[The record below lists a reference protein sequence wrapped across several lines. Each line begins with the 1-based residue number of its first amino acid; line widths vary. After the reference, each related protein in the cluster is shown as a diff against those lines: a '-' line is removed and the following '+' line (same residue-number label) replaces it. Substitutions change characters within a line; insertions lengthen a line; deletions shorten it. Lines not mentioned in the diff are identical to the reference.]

1 MKNIMLLL
9 LLAPSAHGLSIVS
22 PSAVHVMAVQ
32 LEVET
37 GVPAAVQERLAWSES
52 SYRWWIANPSDPS
65 AGLDGL
71 KISLL
76 PWFSLTFFGGR
87 PIDPYNWRESM
98 TVAARYLAWIHDRL
112 AYKDW
117 YFACLAYKTGH
128 LDEVAL
134 PSYWPTVSPMI
145 RSKCW
150 EVAHGRT
157 EQ

>member
-1 MKNIMLLL
+1 MKNIVLLL
-9 LLAPSAHGLSIVS
+9 LIAPGVHGLSIVS
-22 PSAVHVMAVQ
+22 PSAVHIMAVR

-52 SYRWWIANPSDPS
+52 SYRWWAVNPSDPS

-71 KISLL
+71 KIPLL
-76 PWFSLTFFGGR
+76 RWFSEMFFGGR
-87 PIDPYNWRESM
+87 PINPYDWRASM
-98 TVAARYLAWIHDRL
+98 IVAERYLAWIHARL

-128 LDEVAL
+128 LAEVAL
-134 PSYWPTVSPMI
+134 PTYWPTVSLMI

-157 EQ
+157 QQ